1 MGATA
6 DAKKAKR
13 TSINSNVGVQLL
25 LVLEIWLR
33 CNIWGLAMALT
44 LLVVARTEMA
54 EIVRTLSWDKLHSWR
69 GAWAITEV
77 ITKSMVMFSVSYVL
91 VLIAIRLII
100 PTPRRGVYKL
110 AGGMTWRKRD
120 LFFAGILG
128 ILTKARYN
136 APFPGVFVP
145 HVANIMPFR
154 WLLSLQFGP
163 KSKTSF
169 FVDPQIMDPW
179 GVTIG
184 RNTTVGYGAT
194 ISAHLHERDSIII
207 DPVEI
212 EDDAVVGAETG
223 VPAGTRI
230 RRGALLEPYSALKPG
245 LVLEEGELWGG
256 RPARKIGMYRAGTSA
271 NTPIADTEPAAPQA

>member
-6 DAKKAKR
+6 GAKNNNKA
-13 TSINSNVGVQLL
+13 SINSNMGVQLL
-25 LVLEIWLR
+25 LLLEIWLR

-44 LLVVARTEMA
+44 LVFVARTSMA
-54 EIVRTLSWDKLHSWR
+54 KIVQTLSWEKLLTWR
-69 GAWAITEV
+69 GAWAFTEV
-77 ITKSMVMFSVSYVL
+77 ITTSMVIFSVAYVM

-110 AGGMTWRKRD
+110 AGGMTWKKRD

-136 APFPGVFVP
+136 APFPGVFVA
-145 HVANIMPFR
+145 HIANIVPFR

-163 KSKTSF
+163 KTKTSF

-179 GVTIG
+179 GIRIG
-184 RNTTVGYGAT
+184 RNATIGFGAT
-194 ISAHLHERDSIII
+194 LSAHLHERDSVII

-212 EDDAVVGAETG
+212 EDDAVIGAETG
-223 VPAGTRI
+223 VPAGTII

-256 RPARKIGMYRAGTSA
+256 RPARKMGMYRAGTSA
-271 NTPIADTEPAAPQA
+271 NTPVADTEPGSPS